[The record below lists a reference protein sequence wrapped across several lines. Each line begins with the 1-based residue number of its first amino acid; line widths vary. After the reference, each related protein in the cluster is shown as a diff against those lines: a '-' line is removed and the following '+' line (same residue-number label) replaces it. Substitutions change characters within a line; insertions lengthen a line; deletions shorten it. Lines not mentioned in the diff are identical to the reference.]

1 MKKTIQSVGI
11 WGDSIMK
18 GVLFNPEKNRYT
30 LLKNNCIKRA
40 SEKLGITFQNHSTM
54 GRTITKGHE
63 ILTKDLA
70 KDASNDIA
78 IIEFGGND
86 CDFNWAE
93 VSENPEAPHIPGT
106 PIDIFETQLREMIA
120 RLKNLDIQPILMT
133 LPPLHAKRYFDFI
146 TRSGLNK
153 ENILAFLG
161 GDVQMIYRWQE
172 RYSNKIS
179 KIAGET
185 GSHLIDIRDSFLAE
199 FHYEDLL
206 CIDGIHPNEAGHIK
220 MSRKFVQYASLHK
233 SQ

>member
-70 KDASNDIA
+70 KDPSNDIA

-172 RYSNKIS
+172 RYSNTIS

>member
-172 RYSNKIS
+172 RYSNTIS
-179 KIAGET
+179 KIAGKT

-199 FHYEDLL
+199 FHYEELL

>member
-93 VSENPEAPHIPGT
+93 VSENPETPHIPGT

-153 ENILAFLG
+153 ENILTFLG

-172 RYSNKIS
+172 RYSNTIS

-199 FHYEDLL
+199 FHYEELL

-233 SQ
+233 S

>member
-146 TRSGLNK
+146 TRSGLIK

-172 RYSNKIS
+172 RYSNTIS

-199 FHYEDLL
+199 FHYEELL

-233 SQ
+233 A

>member
-106 PIDIFETQLREMIA
+106 TIDIFETQLREMIA

-172 RYSNKIS
+172 RYSNTIS

-233 SQ
+233 A

>member
-40 SEKLGITFQNHSTM
+40 SERLGITFQNHSTM

-70 KDASNDIA
+70 KDASHDIA

-86 CDFNWAE
+86 CDFNWTE
-93 VSENPEAPHIPGT
+93 VSENPEAQHIPST
-106 PIDIFETQLREMIA
+106 PLDIFETQLHEMIA
-120 RLKNLDIQPILMT
+120 RLKKVDIQPVLMT

-146 TRSGLNK
+146 TRNGLNK

-172 RYSNKIS
+172 RYSNAIFR
-179 KIAGET
+179 IASET
-185 GSHLIDIRDSFLAE
+185 SSHIIDIRDSFLAE

-206 CIDGIHPNEAGHIK
+206 CVDGIHPNEAGHIK
-220 MSRKFVQYASLHK
+220 MSRKFVQYASLYK
-233 SQ
+233 A

>member
-70 KDASNDIA
+70 KDASNDSA

-172 RYSNKIS
+172 RYSNTIS

>member
-133 LPPLHAKRYFDFI
+133 LPPLHAERYFDFI

-172 RYSNKIS
+172 RYSNTIS

>member
-93 VSENPEAPHIPGT
+93 VSENPEAPHISGT

-172 RYSNKIS
+172 RYSNTIS

-233 SQ
+233 A